1 MRTRTLLSAGAL
13 LATLLLAGTASAAP
27 LLRVQILPETRDYTI
42 EPMKGFSPL
51 YIPMGD
57 ETQAREVLVEKYKG
71 YTVSLLGDGTIV
83 GKKMPKGPA
92 NLSCRIRSVTP
103 EQQAYPYYEV
113 YRAWV
118 GSSKGLSLQVEGLR
132 PRTKYAVTF
141 YAYDFGIPGQQRM
154 GANHIEDALNPSVKP
169 AKIKWDSETDVLT
182 PKSPLKQKAVTL
194 VSTSSTDGRVLFS
207 ITSDDPAHSAL
218 LNAFEIEESK

>member
-1 MRTRTLLSAGAL
+1 MKTSFLLPASAL
-13 LATLLLAGTASAAP
+13 LATLFLVGTASAAP
-27 LLRVQILPETRDYTI
+27 LLRVQILPEIRDYAI
-42 EPMKGFSPL
+42 DPMKGFSPF

-57 ETQAREVLVEKYKG
+57 ENQAREVLVEKYRG
-71 YTVSLLGDGTIV
+71 YTVSLLGNGTIV
-83 GKKMPKGPA
+83 GKKMPMGPA

-103 EQQAYPYYEV
+103 EQQTYPYYEV

-132 PRTKYAVTF
+132 SQTKYAVTF

-169 AKIKWDSETDVLT
+169 VKMKWDSEVDVFT
-182 PKSPLKQKAVTL
+182 AKSPLKQKAVTL
-194 VSTSSTDGRVLFS
+194 VSTSSKDGRVLFS
-207 ITSDDPAHSAL
+207 ITSDDPSHSAL
-218 LNAFEIEESK
+218 LNAFEIEESR